1 MRFIEWKLTG
11 HRFNKERK
19 GVVAVEFALVF
30 IPFFT
35 LVLFTMEL
43 SRVIYLYAAIDL
55 SLSEASQHASYA
67 GNADGGNDYTNLFN
81 AAFQQNIEKTPLLFK
96 DDRADITV
104 KYCDSI
110 DKIITKNCSGSNS
123 TGMPLAIYS
132 ISYHY
137 KPVFFIFPSNF
148 LQSSLT
154 RNIIHVQE
162 YERPV

>member
-1 MRFIEWKLTG
+1 MRLIEWKLTG
-11 HRFNKERK
+11 LRFNKERK

-30 IPFFT
+30 IPFFA

-55 SLSEASQHASYA
+55 SLSEASQRASYA
-67 GNADGGNDYTNLFN
+67 GTAGEANDYASLFN
-81 AAFQQNIEKTPLLFK
+81 IAFKNNIEKTPLLFN
-96 DDRADITV
+96 DDTVDITV

-110 DKIITKNCSGSNS
+110 DKIIARNCSGSDS
-123 TGMPLAIYS
+123 SGMPLAMYN

-137 KPVFFIFPSNF
+137 KPVFFIFPSDF
-148 LQSSLT
+148 LQNSLT